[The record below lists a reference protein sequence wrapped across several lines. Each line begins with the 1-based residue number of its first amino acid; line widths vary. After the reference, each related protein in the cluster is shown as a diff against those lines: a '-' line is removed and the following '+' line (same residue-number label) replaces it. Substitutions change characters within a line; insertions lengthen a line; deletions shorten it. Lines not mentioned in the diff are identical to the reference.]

1 MGGIEYMA
9 SSAMPKR
16 KCVLCRKKKYADNFV
31 TIAKEIQ
38 GIQNFDICKSC
49 LNQLKIMLEVEKYYR
64 RYYVNE

>member
-16 KCVLCRKKKYADNFV
+16 KCVLCHKKKYADNFV
-31 TIAKEIQ
+31 SIGVEIQ

-49 LNQLKIMLEVEKYYR
+49 LKQLKIMLDK
-64 RYYVNE
+64 